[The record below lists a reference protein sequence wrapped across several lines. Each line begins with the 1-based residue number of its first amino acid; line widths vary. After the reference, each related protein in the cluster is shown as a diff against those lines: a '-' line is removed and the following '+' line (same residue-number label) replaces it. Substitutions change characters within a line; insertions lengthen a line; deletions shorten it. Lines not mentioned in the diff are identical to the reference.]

1 MLNFKK
7 QNIMKKTFRTIA
19 IIAIFVISPVFS
31 IHGFS
36 QADPPLPGGSPVGG
50 PGGPV
55 GGSAPVDGGL
65 SILLVLSAAYGFK
78 KTYYVKKGK

>member
-1 MLNFKK
+1 
-7 QNIMKKTFRTIA
+7 MKKTLRNIA
-19 IIAIFVISPVFS
+19 IIAILFISPIFS
-31 IHGFS
+31 INGFS

-78 KTYYVKKGK
+78 KTYSMKKEK

>member
-1 MLNFKK
+1 
-7 QNIMKKTFRTIA
+7 MKKTFRNIS
-19 IIAIFVISPVFS
+19 IIALLVISPIFS

-36 QADPPLPGGSPVGG
+36 QSDPPVPGGDPMGG

-55 GGSAPVDGGL
+55 GGNAPVDGGL

-78 KTYYVKKGK
+78 KTYSVKKEE